1 MTELSEDEQK
11 TILYVSHNMET
22 IRTLCDRCIVLDSGK
37 IIFDGDTEQAIAVYL
52 GSVVQMKQHYTYN
65 EKSDLRKTSGK
76 LRFCALDFKGNP
88 AFAAAEGLTVCIH
101 YQVKEKIEDLHIRLT
116 IHNQEQQVIGTSVS
130 ESLGELK
137 KDSQKQVYLRLDT
150 KMLAKGVYTAELA
163 AVEPLG
169 EGRQIRHA
177 WLEHA
182 FAFEITE
189 DAFSQYRLNWPV
201 KQWGYTVYPDLE
213 VLDDAVS
220 TKGV

>member
-1 MTELSEDEQK
+1 M
-11 TILYVSHNMET
+11 
-22 IRTLCDRCIVLDSGK
+22 
-37 IIFDGDTEQAIAVYL
+37 
-52 GSVVQMKQHYTYN
+52 
-65 EKSDLRKTSGK
+65 
-76 LRFCALDFKGNP
+76 
-88 AFAAAEGLTVCIH
+88 
-101 YQVKEKIEDLHIRLT
+101 
-116 IHNQEQQVIGTSVS
+116 IGTSVS

-189 DAFSQYRLNWPV
+189 DAFTQYRLNWPV